1 MKKNF
6 MLILICFMLS
16 FINVLAKDNVF
27 SINKY
32 NEESFDYIIA
42 SYNQKQKE
50 DGFIAA
56 GYYLKEKKEVDNQF
70 NLDYQANVVKYKT
83 NGEIVWTFSYG
94 KTKEDKVSSINYS
107 YDENN
112 KINGYLISVDKTYD
126 INKSEEEIT
135 EADREQT
142 TIINISLDGKILYEK
157 DISINEKEKIKKIV
171 PIELNENV
179 IDGYL
184 AIAEKKDNN
193 NFTSYLIRLDK
204 DLNIRWSKNEEN
216 TEYLD
221 IISIKESNTEKGYIG
236 IKKNTQTSV
245 KNLIQLDTEGNEIET
260 INSNLNKYIE
270 AKLGKTKNGFIL
282 YGITSEVKLKKGSYS
297 YFIKSFDINDVENWE
312 IIGDVPVSKNK
323 NIIYREETKTN
334 QSNYYFYYGNS
345 SDKSLEVIKVSEE
358 GIIEKKV
365 KKIMTNYYD
374 IKDFYIKKDRL
385 YFVGQINCPKDDNCE
400 YDANSLFL
408 VSDED
413 KVIEVEDKDSTSILA
428 VIGFLILIP
437 IVILLKKKKNNKNLI
452 WVISNKVLTFKN
464 NYIFFLFIP
473 KTEPRMEQKSIM
485 K

>member
-6 MLILICFMLS
+6 MLMLICFMSS

-32 NEESFDYIIA
+32 SEESFDFIMT

-56 GYYLKEKKEVDNQF
+56 GYYLKEKQEEENQSY
-70 NLDYQANVVKYKT
+70 LDYQANVIKYKT

-112 KINGYLISVDKTYD
+112 KIDGYLISVDKTYD
-126 INKSEEEIT
+126 INKNEEEIT
-135 EADREQT
+135 EDEREQT
-142 TIINISLDGKILYEK
+142 TIIKLNLDGKTVYEK
-157 DISINEKEKIKKIV
+157 DLSLKEKEKIKKIV
-171 PIELNENV
+171 PIELNDNV

-193 NFTSYLIRLDK
+193 NFISYLIRLDK
-204 DLNIRWSKNEEN
+204 DLNIRWSKKEEN

-221 IISIKESNTEKGYIG
+221 IIYLKENNTEKGYIG
-236 IKKNTQTSV
+236 IKKNTQTSK
-245 KNLIQLDTEGNEIET
+245 KNLVQLDTKGNETAT
-260 INSNLNKYIE
+260 IKIDINKYIE
-270 AKLGKTKNGFIL
+270 VKLGKTKNGFIL
-282 YGITSEVKLKKGSYS
+282 YGITPEVKLKKGSYS
-297 YFIKSFDINDVENWE
+297 YFIKLFNTNNDENWE

-323 NIIYREETKTN
+323 KILYREEEKTN

-345 SDKSLEVIKVSEE
+345 SDNSLEVIKVNEE

-374 IKDFYIKKDRL
+374 IKDFYIKKDKL
-385 YFVGQINCPKDDNCE
+385 YFVGQINCPEDDNCE

-413 KVIEVEDKDSTSILA
+413 KVIEVEDKDSTSILV
-428 VIGFLILIP
+428 VIGLLILIP
-437 IVILLKKKKNNKNLI
+437 IFILLKKKKIIKL
-452 WVISNKVLTFKN
+452 
-464 NYIFFLFIP
+464 
-473 KTEPRMEQKSIM
+473 
-485 K
+485 